1 MAPRFW
7 LLSRVCRLCP
17 PVWLSQLT
25 TATALLY
32 NAFAVLPPIW
42 GCYRCGHHEGWA
54 SKWRLGQTSW
64 CFSSKEQI
72 HWHHVLCVVCGFWF
86 SLHMSTLSWDIL
98 EPTDITTVCCSVPCQ
113 LLAVSWCE
121 AHTYSPCLV
130 KTAKDKGKRSWPVS
144 LTNFPWKPVVLK
156 PMGCQESNHE
166 QPAASQIHWNLVHQ
180 CAPWEPWQL
189 LKTLLP
195 APMLQCL
202 RCCTEPSADCN
213 LLAPGFPCTNSE
225 PPDATGTLFTFQ
237 QSPRNTWHGSTF
249 FATNFNKMHISW
261 IWGTKSIQRST
272 DNLGR
277 FQPHPTY
284 HQSHIQKYIH
294 NSYVY
299 I

>member
-32 NAFAVLPPIW
+32 NAFAVVPPIW

-86 SLHMSTLSWDIL
+86 SLHMSIETFWNLQFAAVFLVNCSQSHGVKPTLTHRAWSKQRRIKANGVDRCLSLIFPGNRWYWSPWDAKNQ
-98 EPTDITTVCCSVPCQ
+98 ITNNLQ
-113 LLAVSWCE
+113 
-121 AHTYSPCLV
+121 
-130 KTAKDKGKRSWPVS
+130 
-144 LTNFPWKPVVLK
+144 
-156 PMGCQESNHE
+156 

-180 CAPWEPWQL
+180 CASWEPWQL

-195 APMLQCL
+195 APMVQCL

-225 PPDATGTLFTFQ
+225 PPAATGTFSKIFLNPKYCDF
-237 QSPRNTWHGSTF
+237 
-249 FATNFNKMHISW
+249 
-261 IWGTKSIQRST
+261 
-272 DNLGR
+272 
-277 FQPHPTY
+277 
-284 HQSHIQKYIH
+284 SHLEP
-294 NSYVY
+294 
-299 I
+299 